1 VVPIQA
7 DHQNVVRFRD
17 GNDDNFRAVSGNI
30 RTLTKRA
37 TEGLRCL
44 RSWNTRP
51 TELLC
56 CDLHIEPFSW
66 RPSFTSGRSSILPGL
81 TDNKKDKKVRSPTM
95 NHVLDTDL
103 ISQSLEFVTNALLP
117 PTTIIADALDECGEE
132 SEPRKVK
139 SFTKLIDVAI
149 PQLPQLATA

>member
-1 VVPIQA
+1 M
-7 DHQNVVRFRD
+7 DRD
-17 GNDDNFRAVSGNI
+17 KNDDNFRAVSGTSEHRPNVPL
-30 RTLTKRA
+30 RVYDASARETLVPQSFSA
-37 TEGLRCL
+37 
-44 RSWNTRP
+44 N
-51 TELLC
+51 C

-103 ISQSLEFVTNALLP
+103 ISLSPEFVTNALLP

-139 SFTKLIDVAI
+139 SFTKLIDAVI